1 MLLKLSSMPYFSRIW
16 ILQEVVLSR
25 NSIVQY
31 GNGKVDW
38 EHFILA
44 QTMTT
49 FWLMMH
55 NNDAP
60 LMGVERKALF
70 VHYTMRDLVR
80 TGWSV
85 TGLMNLAILEIKAM
99 KSSDDRDKIFALY
112 SIFEKFAP
120 NLLPAPDYSKDLAEV
135 YTETTA
141 AILPSDLFGLKY
153 LQWFHQPRLEG
164 LPSWVIDWRGSPSKS
179 PMEDFYT
186 PNKASLCLR
195 LTENN
200 RLHVQGKIIGSIARY
215 QSYNFQVTNLQL
227 LEEAET
233 CPRIRTIAETND
245 GTQLMLRQ
253 VYDWAD
259 LVIDIFD
266 LDWSASV
273 RADLERELFSSP
285 HASAKQNIYDPG
297 TWGFLYQGKVNFFL
311 DNLPAYLRIVHG
323 WKDEAKDEWLESF
336 KGLFLCLTKA
346 YLMLYG
352 DAVANLFLLQDRR
365 LGFSSLKAPQEG
377 CIVALLGGFDA
388 PAVLRLLYEPGQY
401 ELLNFAWVTGAMH
414 QDIWEG
420 INSDET
426 EIILV

>member
-1 MLLKLSSMPYFSRIW
+1 MPYFSRIW
-16 ILQEVVLSR
+16 ILQEVAFSR
-25 NSIVQY
+25 NGIIQY

-38 EHFILA
+38 THFILA
-44 QTMTT
+44 YTMTT

-55 NNDAP
+55 NNDAAV
-60 LMGVERKALF
+60 MGVERKSLF
-70 VHYTMRDLVR
+70 VHHTMRDLVE
-80 TGWSV
+80 TGWTMV
-85 TGLMNLAILEIKAM
+85 GLMNLAMLEIKAM
-99 KSSDDRDKIFALY
+99 KSSDDRDKIFGLF
-112 SIFEKFAP
+112 SLFGKFAP
-120 NLLPAPDYSKDLAEV
+120 NLLPAPDYSKGLVEV

-141 AILPSDLFGLKY
+141 AMLSSDWFGLKY
-153 LQWFHQPRLEG
+153 LRWFHQPRLEG

-186 PNKASLCLR
+186 PNKASPCLG

-200 RLHVQGKIIGSIARY
+200 RLRIQGKIIGSVARY
-215 QSYNFQVTNLQL
+215 QSYNFQVTNLRL

-233 CPRIRTIAETND
+233 CPRTRMIAETND
-245 GTQLMLRQ
+245 GTQLMLIQ
-253 VYDWAD
+253 VCDWAD

-285 HASAKQNIYDPG
+285 HASAKQNIDDPN
-297 TWGFLYQGKVNFFL
+297 TWGFLYQDKVNLFL
-311 DNLPAYLRIVHG
+311 DRLPTYLRTVHG
-323 WKDEAKDEWLESF
+323 WKDEVKDEWLESF
-336 KGLFLCLTKA
+336 KDLFLSLTKA

-352 DAVANLFLLQDRR
+352 DAVANLLLLQDRR

-388 PAVLRLLYEPGQY
+388 PAVLRSLHEPGQY

-414 QDIWEG
+414 QDVWEE
-420 INSDET
+420 IESDET